1 MDIHGQGFERRI
13 TMSNFIRIGLFS
25 KIAQVTIRT
34 LRHYDERG
42 LLKPAYID
50 LATSYRYYT
59 YDQLTR
65 IHHIVVL
72 KETGFSLDEIA
83 TMIDQALTMDD
94 MKQMMH
100 KKKAELA
107 NQIEEAAQQMARIES
122 RLHQLE
128 RLGEKP
134 AYEVGIK
141 QVPVLYIAGLR
152 RIVPRVQDMPVY
164 RCQMFE
170 ELEEGLGGQA
180 LIGHMQQEY
189 VLYHMTE
196 FIEENFDI
204 EVGFSFNSLAHL
216 RPAGPI
222 TVYEIPAEPMVAS
235 LVYKGPFMGVGEG
248 ILALFTWLGA
258 NGYAQT
264 GPVRELHLFGRE
276 NHHHDYNNVV
286 VELQVPISQ

>member
-1 MDIHGQGFERRI
+1 
-13 TMSNFIRIGLFS
+13 MSQYIRIGLFS

-50 LATSYRYYT
+50 AATSYRYYT

-83 TMIDQALTMDD
+83 VMIDQALTMDD
-94 MKQMMH
+94 MKRMMQ
-100 KKKAELA
+100 KKKSELA
-107 NQIEEAAQQMARIES
+107 SQINEATQQMARIES
-122 RLHQLE
+122 RLHLLE
-128 RLGEKP
+128 QLGEKP

-141 QVPVLYIAGLR
+141 QVPALYVAGLR
-152 RIVPRVQDMPVY
+152 RIVPRPQDMPVY

-170 ELEEGLGGQA
+170 ELEEALGESA
-180 LIGHMQQEY
+180 IASAMQMEY

-204 EVGFSFNSLAHL
+204 EAAFCFPSTATL
-216 RPAGPI
+216 RPDGPV
-222 TVYEIPAEPMVAS
+222 TLYEIPAEPLVAS
-235 LVYKGPFMGVGEG
+235 LVYKGPFMGVGDG
-248 ILALFTWLGA
+248 ILALFTWLGG
-258 NGYAQT
+258 NGYSQI

-276 NHHHDYNNVV
+276 NHLNDYNNVV
-286 VELQVPISQ
+286 VELQVPISK